1 MTFDINITVVDYL
14 IIAVYFVFIIWLGLY
29 FKDKNKNQ
37 DDYFLAGRSLTWPI
51 IGFSLFASNMGSI
64 SLIGLAESGYR
75 TGFAVFSYEWMATI
89 MLILFAVFFLP
100 YYLKNNIYTIPE
112 FLERRFSGFARYYFS
127 GVTMTLNVF
136 VDIAAGLYAGAVV
149 VKMAFPEL
157 SLTAIIWGISI
168 FAAFYTL
175 LGGLASVVYSDTVQA
190 ILLIASSIFV
200 TVSAYNIVG
209 GWDSIVAG
217 VASAGMAEN
226 HLNIVRSTSDE
237 NLPWPGLFSGVFLLG
252 FYFWVTNQFIAQRAL
267 AAKDTRQGQWGALFA
282 GLLKLSALFIMI
294 LPGVIAIILYP
305 DLDDPVNAY
314 PTLIFNLLPAGL
326 LGITLAGFIA
336 ALMSSVDSGLNA
348 ASTLFTFDFYKK
360 WKPESTQDDAM
371 KVAKITIGV
380 LMVIS
385 ALWAPQIVKF
395 ESFWD
400 YLQMV
405 LSFICPPIVA
415 LFIFGLF
422 SKRINTKGANSAIIT
437 GVVLSILSIGYQFY
451 INISGAENVLP
462 HYLYLAGFIFIICSF
477 ILIVVSYSTSEDPG
491 KDWETLIWTPKY
503 FKEETASLSSLPF
516 YKNYRYQSVVL
527 ILLVAAL
534 LIIF

>member
-1 MTFDINITVVDYL
+1 MEFDVSIAWIDYV
-14 IIAVYFVFIIWLGLY
+14 IIALYFAFIIWLGLY

-64 SLIGLAESGYR
+64 SLVGLAESGYR
-75 TGFAVFSYEWMATI
+75 TGFANFSYEWMATFV
-89 MLILFAVFFLP
+89 LILFAVFFLP
-100 YYLKNNIYTIPE
+100 YYLRNKIYTVPE
-112 FLERRFSGFARYYFS
+112 FLERRYGSFARYYFS

-157 SLTAIIWGISI
+157 SIVTIVWGISI

-190 ILLIASSIFV
+190 VLLIVSSIFV
-200 TVSAYNIVG
+200 TVAAWNMIG
-209 GWDSIVAG
+209 GWEEITAG
-217 VASAGMAEN
+217 VAAAGVSAD
-226 HLNIVRSTSDE
+226 HLSIVRGMDDP

-282 GLLKLSALFIMI
+282 GFLKLSTLFIMV
-294 LPGVIAIILYP
+294 LPGVMALILYG
-305 DLDDPVNAY
+305 DSIEAVNAY
-314 PTLIFNLLPAGL
+314 PALIFDLLPVGL

-360 WKPESTQDDAM
+360 FRPNSTQDDAM
-371 KVAKITIGV
+371 RVAKITILV

-385 ALWAPQIVKF
+385 ALWAPQIIKF

-415 LFIFGLF
+415 LFAFGLF
-422 SKRINTKGANSAIIT
+422 SKRINTKGANASIVT
-437 GVVLSILSIGYQFY
+437 GVTLSALSIGYQFY
-451 INISGAENVLP
+451 INITGAENVLP
-462 HYLYLAGFIFIICSF
+462 HYLYLAGFIFILCSV
-477 ILIVVSYSTSEDPG
+477 ILVGVSLLSGPDEG
-491 KDWETLIWTPKY
+491 KDWEALIWTPK
-503 FKEETASLSSLPF
+503 FFHAETESLSDLPF
-516 YKNYRYQSVVL
+516 YYNYRYQAVALLFL
-527 ILLVAAL
+527 IVAL
-534 LIIF
+534 LILF